1 VTESEAVGP
10 DGEIAGYRVQSLLGE
25 GGMGVVYLAQRPSGG
40 LCALKV
46 LSRRAMGEPEAA
58 ARFEREVRHAA
69 ALEHPHLLELYDSG
83 ETSDGRPFFAM
94 QYVAGADLGVVL
106 RRDGPLGVSRA
117 LSILGQIASGL
128 DSAHAIGLIHRDV
141 KPSNILVAEGG
152 DHPPHAYLADFGL
165 SKQSSQDS
173 IELTKQGQFVGTTAY
188 TAPEE
193 ILGRPRDQL
202 IDVYSLGC
210 VLYEALVGE
219 PPFVRE
225 HEIDVMYA
233 HLGDPRPSVHSQRAE
248 LSVDLDRVIATAMA
262 IDPAE
267 RYGTCAEL
275 IAAAQLA
282 AGGDSLVPGRVD
294 APGGEVAQAGDVATP
309 AEASPNSA
317 VGAAASPDRSL
328 GLVVRSGPAA
338 GRTVAVDGVVA
349 LGRLMTLEGEI
360 ATDRGISRRHASLR
374 READGSL
381 VVVDEDS
388 ANGTF
393 VNGERIEGRR
403 GLAAGDELR
412 MGRTTFEVVALP
424 VPDSTPG
431 DAAPLDAGLDA
442 TTPDA
447 QAAAEGSAS
456 ARITLHVEVD
466 LNTGEI
472 AVAVQDGA
480 AARVVRDGSGWTV
493 QVP

>member
-1 VTESEAVGP
+1 MTESGAVGP

-58 ARFEREVRHAA
+58 ARFKREVRHAA

-106 RRDGPLGVSRA
+106 RRDGPLGVTWA
-117 LSILGQIASGL
+117 LSILGQIAGGL
-128 DSAHAIGLIHRDV
+128 DSAHAMGLIHRDV
-141 KPSNILVAEGG
+141 KPSNILVAGG
-152 DHPPHAYLADFGL
+152 RDDPPHAYLTDFGL

-193 ILGRPRDQL
+193 ILGRPRDHL

-233 HLGDPRPSVHSQRAE
+233 HLGDPRPSVHSRRPE
-248 LSVDLDRVIATAMA
+248 LSADLDSVIATAMA
-262 IDPAE
+262 IDPGE
-267 RYGTCAEL
+267 RYRTCAEL
-275 IAAAQLA
+275 IATARLA
-282 AGGDSLVPGRVD
+282 ASGDGLALGGGVV
-294 APGGEVAQAGDVATP
+294 PGGELAQAGDGAPSVEVSPDP
-309 AEASPNSA
+309 AAPAA
-317 VGAAASPDRSL
+317 VSPDRSL
-328 GLVVRSGPAA
+328 GLVVRSGSAA

-349 LGRLMTLEGEI
+349 LGRVTTLEGEI
-360 ATDRGISRRHASLR
+360 ATDREISRRHASLR

-393 VNGERIEGRR
+393 VNGERIEGPR
-403 GLAAGDELR
+403 GLAPGDELR

-424 VPDSTPG
+424 APDSALG
-431 DAAPLDAGLDA
+431 HGAPLDATLDA

-447 QAAAEGSAS
+447 PAAEGSAS